1 MSSRPNWNN
10 VNWVQE
16 RVNQGHHQ
24 ALTKYLMGRTP
35 GQKAL
40 ADAEGLTTAEIMSQ
54 AFLVK
59 NGHTTVPQCAIKL
72 LRHPLVV
79 GVDLSFVISLC
90 RLSRDKEAHVHNL
103 AKVLRK
109 YFDPATLS
117 EEAKDILNEA
127 TVREVLSS

>member
-1 MSSRPNWNN
+1 MKPNWNN

-24 ALTKYLMGRTP
+24 ALTKYLMHRTS

-40 ADAEGLTTAEIMSQ
+40 ADAAGLTTAEIMSQ

-90 RLSRDKEAHVHNL
+90 RLSRDSDLHIREL
-103 AKVLRK
+103 AKVLK
-109 YFDPATLS
+109 KWFDPASLG
-117 EEAKDILNEA
+117 EDAKAVINEA
-127 TVREVLSS
+127 AVRDVMEG